1 MRLLDSLSQTVFER
15 TDPPAS
21 HRVPKPRAAVRR
33 KPDVVNAQPTDLMK
47 PIVLVLFAQEYD
59 DLALAPLE
67 AQHHEYEYVREGFD
81 LFTFPENARLL
92 WFDVERFVTLLA
104 HKYRDR
110 QIAAVVSTQEQF
122 GALTAS
128 LLALR
133 LGLPSTPLKALLTA
147 QHKYLARQIHRQ
159 TLPEHVPPFCGFRYD
174 ADVFKAVTIDY
185 PIFVKPVKAA
195 FSVLAKRCK
204 DEAALRAHLKFRVW
218 EKIIIKRLTFPFRR
232 VSSKHLDCD
241 IDADCFI
248 AEGCVD
254 GALQVCVDGYAHAGE
269 VHVLGTVD
277 SVMYPGTTSFM
288 RFEYPSQ
295 LSAEHVAKLESV
307 AKRAVEAIGFTH
319 GLFNVELFFDLNSER
334 ITIIEINPRMAG
346 QFSDLYER
354 VDGKSLWAL
363 ELELAL
369 GKTPTFPRR
378 NGQFG
383 SAASFVFREFGE
395 AVKHAPSAIEQGWLS
410 RTYPDAR
417 LFLDLKHA
425 TSRARE
431 TKWLGN
437 YRYALVHMGG
447 RDHDDLMARFGNVC
461 EHLDFDGNA
470 LPEAPSRWQVLRRSF

>member
-1 MRLLDSLSQTVFER
+1 
-15 TDPPAS
+15 
-21 HRVPKPRAAVRR
+21 
-33 KPDVVNAQPTDLMK
+33 MK
-47 PIVLVLFAQEYD
+47 PIILILFAQEYD
-59 DLALAPLE
+59 ELALVSLE
-67 AQHHEYEYVREGFD
+67 ATHREYQFVREGFD

-92 WFDVERFVTLLA
+92 WFDVERFVTRLIR
-104 HKYRDR
+104 KYGDR
-110 QIAAVVSTQEQF
+110 TVAAVISTQEQF

-128 LLALR
+128 MMSER
-133 LGLPSTPLKALLTA
+133 LGLPGTPLIALLTA
-147 QHKYLARQIHRQ
+147 QHKYLARQIHAK
-159 TLPEHVPPFCGFRYD
+159 TLAEHVPPFCGFRYD
-174 ADVFKAVTIDY
+174 ADVSSAVSIDY

-218 EKIIIKRLTFPFRR
+218 ETIIIKRLTSPFRR
-232 VSSKHLDCD
+232 VSSRHLDCE

-277 SVMYPGTTSFM
+277 SVMYPGSTSFM
-288 RFEYPSQ
+288 RFEYPSR
-295 LSAEHVAKLESV
+295 LSPAEVEKLESV
-307 AKRAVEAIGFTH
+307 AKRAVTAIGFTH
-319 GLFNVELFFDLNSER
+319 GLFNVELFYDAKTGR

-363 ELELAL
+363 ELDLAL
-369 GKTPTFPRR
+369 GRTPSFPHRE
-378 NGQFG
+378 GQFG
-383 SAASFVFREFGE
+383 SAASFVFREFGD
-395 AVKHAPSAIEQGWLS
+395 AVKQAPGSDEQGWLA

-417 LFLDLKHA
+417 LFLDLKHS

-447 RDHDDLMARFGNVC
+447 RDHDDMMARFGNVC
-461 EHLDFDGNA
+461 EHLDFDGTA
-470 LPEAPSRWQVLRRSF
+470 SPQTPSRWQILRRSF

>member
-1 MRLLDSLSQTVFER
+1 MNRPPAQLIPGDNRFAALKPQATDGR
-15 TDPPAS
+15 TDKGVQHSLIAP
-21 HRVPKPRAAVRR
+21 
-33 KPDVVNAQPTDLMK
+33 MK
-47 PIVLVLFAQEYD
+47 PIVLVLFTQEYD
-59 DLALAPLE
+59 ELALASLE
-67 AQHHEYEYVREGFD
+67 VTHGGYEFVREGFD

-92 WFDVERFVTLLA
+92 WFDVERFVARLA

-110 QIAAVVSTQEQF
+110 QVAAVTSTQEQF
-122 GALTAS
+122 GALSAS
-128 LLALR
+128 LLSAR
-133 LGLPSTPLKALLTA
+133 LELPGTPLKSLLTA
-147 QHKYLARQIHRQ
+147 QHKYLARQIHSEV
-159 TLPEHVPPFCGFRYD
+159 LPEHVPPFCGFRYD
-174 ADVFKAVTIDY
+174 ADIAKAVTINY

-218 EKIIIKRLTFPFRR
+218 EKIIIKRLTWPFRR
-232 VSSKHLDCD
+232 VSSRHLDCP

-248 AEGCVD
+248 AEGCID
-254 GALQVCVDGYAHAGE
+254 GALQVSVDGYAHRGE

-277 SVMYPGTTSFM
+277 AVMYPGTTSFM

-295 LSAEHVAKLESV
+295 LAAEHVAKLQSV
-307 AKRAVEAIGFTH
+307 AKRAVQAIGFTH
-319 GLFNVELFFDLNSER
+319 GLFNVELFFDPKTKR

-369 GKTPTFPRR
+369 GKTPSFPHRE
-378 NGQFG
+378 GQFG
-383 SAASFVFREFGE
+383 SAASFVFREF
-395 AVKHAPSAIEQGWLS
+395 ADAIKHAPSVDEQSWLT

-431 TKWLGN
+431 TKWLGS

-447 RDHDDLMARFGNVC
+447 GDHDDMMTRFGNVC
-461 EHLDFDGNA
+461 EHLDFDGRA
-470 LPEAPSRWQVLRRSF
+470 LPEVPTRWQILRRSF

>member
-1 MRLLDSLSQTVFER
+1 
-15 TDPPAS
+15 
-21 HRVPKPRAAVRR
+21 
-33 KPDVVNAQPTDLMK
+33 MK

-59 DLALAPLE
+59 DLALGPLE
-67 AQHHEYEYVREGFD
+67 AQHHEYEFVREGFD

-92 WFDVERFVTLLA
+92 WFDVERFVTRLA
-104 HKYRDR
+104 RKYRNR
-110 QIAAVVSTQEQF
+110 RIAAVTSTQEQF

-128 LLALR
+128 LLTER
-133 LGLPSTPLKALLTA
+133 LKLPGTPLKALLTA
-147 QHKYLARQIHRQ
+147 QHKYLARQIHQ
-159 TLPEHVPPFCGFRYD
+159 ETLPDHVPSFCGFRYD
-174 ADVFKAVTIDY
+174 ADASTAVTIEY

-195 FSVLAKRCK
+195 FSVLAKRCD
-204 DEAALRAHLKFRVW
+204 DELKLREHLKFRVW
-218 EKIIIKRLTFPFRR
+218 EKIIIKRLTWPFRR
-232 VSSKHLDCD
+232 ISSRHLDCE

-254 GALQVCVDGYAHAGE
+254 GALQVCVDGYAHAGK
-269 VHVLGTVD
+269 VRVLGTVD

-295 LSAEHVAKLESV
+295 LSVDHVEKLESV
-307 AKRAVEAIGFTH
+307 ARRAVEAIGFTH
-319 GLFNVELFFDLNSER
+319 GLFNVELFFDPKTER

-363 ELELAL
+363 ELDLAL
-369 GKTPTFPRR
+369 GKVPSFPHRE
-378 NGQFG
+378 GAFG

-395 AVKHAPSAIEQGWLS
+395 AIKHAPSAAQQSWLA

-447 RDHDDLMARFGNVC
+447 NDHDDMMSRFGNVC
-461 EHLDFDGNA
+461 EHLNFDGTG
-470 LPEAPSRWQVLRRSF
+470 LPEAPSRWQMLRRSF

>member
-1 MRLLDSLSQTVFER
+1 MDSLGQTVFER
-15 TDPPAS
+15 TNPPAS
-21 HRVPKPRAAVRR
+21 PCVAKPQAADGR
-33 KPDVVNAQPTDLMK
+33 KLDVATAHPTALMK

-59 DLALAPLE
+59 ELALASLE
-67 AQHHEYEYVREGFD
+67 ATHAEYEFVREGFD

-92 WFDVERFVTLLA
+92 WFDVERFVTNLA

-110 QIAAVVSTQEQF
+110 RIAAVTSTQEQF

-128 LLALR
+128 LLAVR

-147 QHKYLARQIHRQ
+147 QHKYLARQIHRES
-159 TLPEHVPPFCGFRYD
+159 LPEHVPPFCGFRYD
-174 ADVFKAVTIDY
+174 ADVSKAVTIKY

-204 DEAALRAHLKFRVW
+204 DEAALREHLKFRVW
-218 EKIIIKRLTFPFRR
+218 EKIIIKRLTSPFRR
-232 VSSKHLDCD
+232 VSSKHLDCE

-319 GLFNVELFFDLNSER
+319 GLFNVELFFDPKTER

-363 ELELAL
+363 ELDLAL
-369 GKTPTFPRR
+369 GKTPTFPHRE
-378 NGQFG
+378 GKFG
-383 SAASFVFREFGE
+383 SAASFVFREFSD
-395 AVKHAPSAIEQGWLS
+395 AIKHAPPADEQGWLT
-410 RTYPDAR
+410 RTYSDAR

-447 RDHDDLMARFGNVC
+447 KDHDDLMARFGNVC
-461 EHLDFDGNA
+461 EHLDFDGKT
-470 LPEAPSRWQVLRRSF
+470 LPEAPSRWQILRRSF